1 MLYLFI
7 CLSFLPS
14 LLLFFLFVHAIFFTH
29 FKYSSKLF
37 HFLFTNWLYLV
48 ILKNNLYLAQKYVLG
63 IFVCRHYLFQ
73 EQFFGEWNSRK
84 TVSSEKQM
92 MSKDKINNMHIF
104 SCNIEAIVFVILW
117 IFCKLCGKVFMN
129 SLLYTAW
136 DVFFFYC
143 TLIRL
148 NEQKEDFLSVT
159 STKLSLIFY

>member
-14 LLLFFLFVHAIFFTH
+14 LLLFFFLFVHAIFFTR

-73 EQFFGEWNSRK
+73 EGKLWALRNRWCPR
-84 TVSSEKQM
+84 
-92 MSKDKINNMHIF
+92 INNMHIF

-136 DVFFFYC
+136 DVFFFLVHLD
-143 TLIRL
+143 T
-148 NEQKEDFLSVT
+148 T
-159 STKLSLIFY
+159 